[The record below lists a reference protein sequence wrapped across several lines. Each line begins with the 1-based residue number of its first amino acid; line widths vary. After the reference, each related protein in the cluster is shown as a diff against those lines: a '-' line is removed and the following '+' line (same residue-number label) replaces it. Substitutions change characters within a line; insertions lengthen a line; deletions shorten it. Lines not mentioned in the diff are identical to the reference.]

1 MRGNPQKYTCKSCR
15 RTFYAHTRTFF
26 KNLIPSISNTITK
39 FFKNGTIDLKHISQT
54 FNCSNSYASTIVKE
68 IIIAVNNSVEV
79 KLARALPI
87 SGDILLVDETF
98 IKINGHVW
106 YLVLALNEDR
116 HVLAWGSVKNRDSKT
131 VSRVLQDA
139 ISRTLDPPKV
149 IITDD
154 FSTYKKAVKLL
165 KYNLIHIRHIHRPPY
180 ERIIMDIHKYE
191 HNKLVITSVATIND
205 IFKFENTFITRI
217 SKKEVKLTG
226 NKKRGRKKGTKN
238 KKKEAKTNNPGT
250 IIKNKKKRP
259 QKLF

>member
-1 MRGNPQKYTCKSCR
+1 MLGNPQKYTCKSCR

-116 HVLAWGSVKNRDSKT
+116 HDMAWGSVKNRNSKT

-250 IIKNKKKRP
+250 TIKN
-259 QKLF
+259 